1 MRNIYISVQNLPN
14 RVKREPYQY
23 EIYNLTENYESGN
36 LNDDEPDDDLGE
48 SDARVEKVTLEESE
62 RTNLLDDEGRKEE
75 LGDEDEDEEARGSGS
90 SSLRG
95 RSERPKPDKLGTKPP
110 EVNGREES

>member
-1 MRNIYISVQNLPN
+1 M
-14 RVKREPYQY
+14 
-23 EIYNLTENYESGN
+23 
-36 LNDDEPDDDLGE
+36 GE